1 MGVTNFIFRHTQ
13 VLYSWLMLVT
23 YQPLYPHKNGW
34 LCTPPLLSYQ
44 CVILLVKSHSYR
56 GYPLVIKNSFRT
68 GRSLFS
74 ISKSSCLSIY
84 YNILYYTTYYILH
97 TKYYILYTIYYI
109 LFTIYYTIYY
119 ILATI
124 LYYTIPY
131 HTIYF
136 TIYYTKL
143 YTILYYTIYY
153 TILYTILYYIL
164 YNILY
169 YNILYTY
176 TI

>member
-97 TKYYILYTIYYI
+97 TTYYILNTIYYILYTIYYI
-109 LFTIYYTIYY
+109 LYY
-119 ILATI
+119 IL
-124 LYYTIPY
+124 YTS
-131 HTIYF
+131 
-136 TIYYTKL
+136 
-143 YTILYYTIYY
+143 YY
-153 TILYTILYYIL
+153 TILYHTIPYYILYYIL
-164 YNILY
+164 Y
-169 YNILYTY
+169 
-176 TI
+176 